1 MAQTLDDRIA
11 DLLRGA
17 QGAFGALVHALR
29 TTPPLVER
37 LAALLAHEHPL
48 VRRAALAGCAGR
60 PDPTL
65 AAAARAY
72 LADPLP
78 EVRIDLADA
87 IGAAPW
93 PLDDALEVLLADA
106 DPKVRLAATRAAAGR
121 AALVSRLLELL
132 DEDDEWLVRQT
143 AAEGLEAAPP
153 PRALGGLVLAVA
165 EDDDR
170 DVSKAAARIAEKV
183 LERLGGWPDD
193 APAPPAE
200 LLEKAVERLEAL
212 GQRRFPRLAAW
223 TRERLAAG
231 LDPARLRKFGVD
243 LTAEAEDGRLPR
255 AHRVDVACDA
265 VIETLTA
272 TGGGPRAVV
281 LLGPPG
287 SGKTAVAHEVVHRLA
302 SHEGGAWR
310 VLRVNPSDILAGT
323 AYLGEWQTKVRD
335 LVEAVKAPRRVLLY
349 VQNLAEL
356 AHAGRSSKNDLNV
369 ATMLAPHV
377 ESGAIAILGESTP
390 EAFRTGLG
398 DVASLRRLFVPV
410 ELADADAEETK
421 AILRAVRDETG
432 APMADPDLDR
442 LLDLAGMYLAGTA
455 QPGRAVGLLRRVVEA
470 HAGRPGSI
478 RARDVLATLA
488 TSTGVPVDLLD
499 DDTPL
504 DLARVRQFFE
514 GRVMGQPEAVST
526 VIDLVALVK
535 AGLTDPGRPYGVLLF
550 VGPTG
555 VGKTELARA
564 LAELLFGDASRL
576 VRFDMSEYATHD
588 AFERLLGAR
597 GEPGLLTSAVRE
609 RPFSVV
615 LFDEI
620 EKAHVNAFDLLLQVF
635 DAGRLTDARGVTA
648 DFRRTIV
655 ILTSNLGSAVP
666 TESGVGFGAAGAVPP
681 PPDRDHAVREVLRFF
696 RPEFVNRLDHVVSF
710 RPLSLETTEQIARRE
725 VTRVL
730 ERGGLA
736 RRRIAVDV
744 DPAVLA
750 LLLRHGYS
758 PAFGARPLKRTVERF
773 VLLPLAHALA
783 RGTAPAGSLVRLV
796 ARGERVD
803 LEVVPVDGPEAD
815 APAPPPPAS
824 KAAVAD
830 ATRART
836 LAGAAAA
843 LEARAAPLAARK
855 STGLARSNAPGF
867 WKDRAAATRA
877 LDDVHRLE
885 KVGDT
890 VERAARE
897 ARAVVEAVA
906 RPPAKGRASRLADRL
921 AAAARALATATS
933 LVDAAE
939 RDDLGDAFVRVARV
953 RGEGDPL
960 DGVVAIT
967 AMLEAFAKRHGL
979 DVETLDDRGGDG
991 AAEDVV
997 VLSVAGAG
1005 ARALLAGEA
1014 GFHHLVRR
1022 AGGSGKRRRGA
1033 GRAWIRVE
1041 VVPACDTDPAGA
1053 RPLVKVRS
1061 KPLKGVAGRRVK
1073 QPTLELS
1080 LLHEPARV
1088 AVTGVATGT
1097 KDAAVARLMPWLLAR
1112 VAAAGAPRDD
1122 AAAVVRRYLLA
1133 PDARVVDRRHG
1144 TSSGHLD
1151 RVLAGELELLL
1162 PT

>member
-1 MAQTLDDRIA
+1 MAPSLDDRIA
-11 DLLRGA
+11 DLLKGA

-29 TTPPLVER
+29 TSPPPVDR
-37 LAALLAHEHPL
+37 LAALLAHENPL

-60 PDPTL
+60 PDATL
-65 AAAARAY
+65 AEAARTQAK
-72 LADPLP
+72 DPLP
-78 EVRIDLADA
+78 EVRVDLADA

-93 PLDDALEVLLADA
+93 PLDDVLEALLADA
-106 DPKVRLAATRAAAGR
+106 DPRVRVAAARAAGGR
-121 AALVSRLLELL
+121 EGLVSALVEAL
-132 DEDDEWLVRQT
+132 DDDDDWLVRQT
-143 AAEGLEAAPP
+143 AAEGLEHAPA
-153 PRALGGLVLAVA
+153 PRALAGLVLALA

-170 DVSKAAARIAEKV
+170 DVSKAAARVAERV
-183 LERLGGWPDD
+183 LERAGAWPAD
-193 APAPPAE
+193 APAPAPDV
-200 LLEKAVERLEAL
+200 LEKAVERLESL

-255 AHRVDVACDA
+255 AHRVDVACEA
-265 VIETLTA
+265 VLETITG

-287 SGKTAVAHEVVHRLA
+287 SGKTAVVHEVVHRLA
-302 SHEGGAWR
+302 TLEGGPWR

-323 AYLGEWQTKVRD
+323 VYLGEWQTKVRD

-349 VQNLAEL
+349 VPNLAEL
-356 AHAGRSSKNDLNV
+356 AHAGRASKSDLNV

-377 ESGAIAILGESTP
+377 ESGAVAILGESTP

-410 ELADADAEETK
+410 ELAEADATETK
-421 AILRAVRDETG
+421 AILRAVRDEAG
-432 APMADPDLDR
+432 ADMPDADLDR
-442 LLDLAGMYLAGTA
+442 LLDLAGMYLTGAA
-455 QPGRAVGLLRRVVEA
+455 QPGRAVGLLRRVIEA
-470 HAGRPGSI
+470 HADRPGPL
-478 RARDVLATLA
+478 RARDVLSTLA

-514 GRVMGQPEAVST
+514 GRVMGQPEAVAT
-526 VIDLVALVK
+526 VLDLVALVK
-535 AGLTDPGRPYGVLLF
+535 AGLTDPGKPYGVLLF

-564 LAELLFGDASRL
+564 LAELLFGDPARL

-588 AFERLLGAR
+588 AFERLIGAR

-635 DAGRLTDARGVTA
+635 DAGRLTDPRGVTA

-681 PPDRDHAVREVLRFF
+681 PPDREHAVREVMRFF
-696 RPEFVNRLDHVVSF
+696 RPEFVNRIDHVVSF

-725 VTRVL
+725 VARVL
-730 ERGGLA
+730 ERGGLT

-750 LLLRHGYS
+750 LLLKHGYS

-783 RGTAPAGSLVRLV
+783 RGGAPAGSLVRLV
-796 ARGERVD
+796 ARGDRVE
-803 LEVVPVDGPEAD
+803 LEVVPVDGPDAD
-815 APAPPPPAS
+815 AAPAKPVAAPKAPA
-824 KAAVAD
+824 AD
-830 ATRART
+830 AARARA
-836 LAGAAAA
+836 LGAAADA
-843 LEARAAPLAARK
+843 LEARAAPLATRK
-855 STGLARSNAPGF
+855 SQGLARSNAPGF

-885 KVGDT
+885 KVLDT

-897 ARAVVEAVA
+897 ARAVAEAA
-906 RPPAKGRASRLADRL
+906 AKPPA
-921 AAAARALATATS
+921 
-933 LVDAAE
+933 
-939 RDDLGDAFVRVARV
+939 
-953 RGEGDPL
+953 
-960 DGVVAIT
+960 
-967 AMLEAFAKRHGL
+967 
-979 DVETLDDRGGDG
+979 
-991 AAEDVV
+991 
-997 VLSVAGAG
+997 
-1005 ARALLAGEA
+1005 
-1014 GFHHLVRR
+1014 
-1022 AGGSGKRRRGA
+1022 
-1033 GRAWIRVE
+1033 
-1041 VVPACDTDPAGA
+1041 
-1053 RPLVKVRS
+1053 
-1061 KPLKGVAGRRVK
+1061 
-1073 QPTLELS
+1073 
-1080 LLHEPARV
+1080 
-1088 AVTGVATGT
+1088 
-1097 KDAAVARLMPWLLAR
+1097 
-1112 VAAAGAPRDD
+1112 
-1122 AAAVVRRYLLA
+1122 
-1133 PDARVVDRRHG
+1133 
-1144 TSSGHLD
+1144 
-1151 RVLAGELELLL
+1151 
-1162 PT
+1162 